1 VSSCWALILQEY
13 NFDIVHRA
21 GRVNWDA
28 NGLNKNPS
36 TNKEDTT
43 KAHWHGDI
51 NLDTIP
57 K

>member
-1 VSSCWALILQEY
+1 MSSCWALILQEY